1 MADEVSEAFNR
12 AMAAAKRLEKAWE
25 KRAESRD
32 ELSKALAE
40 YHAAGEALADEW
52 NRAEE

>member
-1 MADEVSEAFNR
+1 VTDDAEAAFQR

-32 ELSKALAE
+32 ELSRALEA
-40 YHAAGEALADEW
+40 YHEAGKALADEW